1 MNKSPPDF
9 SQAGD
14 GRAPRSLSVDPGPH
28 PADET
33 LSALGGSLD
42 GRVDE
47 ISGIL
52 DNASRA
58 WGIFRGL
65 GPPLLFPHLKF
76 VLEAFGAADLLVKK

>member
-1 MNKSPPDF
+1 M
-9 SQAGD
+9 
-14 GRAPRSLSVDPGPH
+14 PRSLSIDPGPY

-52 DNASRA
+52 DNPSRA
-58 WGIFRGL
+58 WDIFFGL
-65 GPPLLFPHLKF
+65 GPPLLFPHLKL
-76 VLEAFGAADLLVKK
+76 VLEAFGAADLLLKK